1 MSGLCVVSGAL
12 GTNRIQ
18 VGRAV
23 AALLS
28 LPIASTGAGKAT
40 CLEDFANKV
49 IYMSSFTVS
58 QKDMFA
64 SVLRVTDTS
73 VSDWSITEE
82 PARERYATG
91 MKQIQAGE
99 KEGFAKMLYTRVFY
113 DDGVGDV
120 ERSRGTVNAALGLP
134 EEDIDEATKVAI
146 ERSKTSPW

>member
-1 MSGLCVVSGAL
+1 
-12 GTNRIQ
+12 
-18 VGRAV
+18 V

-28 LPIASTGAGKAT
+28 LPIAHTSSDKAA

-49 IYMSSFTVS
+49 IYISSFTIS
-58 QKDMFA
+58 QKDIFD

-73 VSDWSITEE
+73 TADWRITEE
-82 PARERYATG
+82 PARERYAMG
-91 MKQIQAGE
+91 IKQIQTGE

-120 ERSRGTVNAALGLP
+120 ERSRGTVNAVLGLP
-134 EEDIDEATKVAI
+134 EEDMDEATKIAI